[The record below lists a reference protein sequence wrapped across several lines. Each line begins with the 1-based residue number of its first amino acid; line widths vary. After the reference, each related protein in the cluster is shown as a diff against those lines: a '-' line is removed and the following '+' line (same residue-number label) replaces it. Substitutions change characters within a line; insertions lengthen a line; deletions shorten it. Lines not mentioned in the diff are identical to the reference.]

1 MRPDLTYCIESLG
14 HYELPDELTQAPVSD
29 VEDVLRRAA
38 LHMGWPEV
46 DIQWV
51 ASVIPGSCMACT
63 DAVAYTKGVALLVAR
78 PLLY

>member
-1 MRPDLTYCIESLG
+1 M
-14 HYELPDELTQAPVSD
+14 SD

-63 DAVAYTKGVALLVAR
+63 DAVAYTRGVALLVAR